1 MTLQEIFGYV
11 IIFGVCGLAS
21 YKIIKMWW
29 PTFQQR
35 KNLSTPELIDHAINA
50 PQIARMRLRT
60 MYGTPKQTLTVRLV
74 NVAMLVLTLCA
85 ISFSETLLYV
95 IFVYVFVGFLTIKAK
110 GMPTSVDTTKF
121 GFYDR
126 WNLKLFFAWQ
136 WPVLLLQ

>member
-1 MTLQEIFGYV
+1 
-11 IIFGVCGLAS
+11 
-21 YKIIKMWW
+21 
-29 PTFQQR
+29 
-35 KNLSTPELIDHAINA
+35 LSTPELIDHAINA
-50 PQIARMRLRT
+50 PQMARMRLRT
-60 MYGTPKQTLTVRLV
+60 MYSTPKQTLTVRLV